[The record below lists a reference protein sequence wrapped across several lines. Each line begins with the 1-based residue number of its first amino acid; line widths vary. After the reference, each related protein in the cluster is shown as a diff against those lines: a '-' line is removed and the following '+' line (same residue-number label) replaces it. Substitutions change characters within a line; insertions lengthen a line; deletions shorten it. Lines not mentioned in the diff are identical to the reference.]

1 MISVLL
7 IGTATFL
14 LDQITKILIQKYFLL
29 GESIPVIEG
38 IFHITITY
46 NKGAAF
52 GLFKNQTLALIII
65 SIAALVLFPFPYRT
79 SGKNNKMVGV
89 SLGLIAGGACGNLID
104 RLRFGYVF
112 DFLDFRIWP
121 VFNVAD
127 TAITIGAV
135 MLAICLIKKA
145 VRVPDS

>member
-14 LDQITKILIQKYFLL
+14 FDQITKILIQKYFLF

-38 IFHITITY
+38 IFHITVTH

-52 GLFKNQTLALIII
+52 GFFKNQTLALIII
-65 SIAALVLFPFPYRT
+65 SVAALALFPFIYRI

-89 SLGLIAGGACGNLID
+89 CLGLIAGGACGNLMD

-127 TAITIGAV
+127 AAITIGAV
-135 MLAICLIKKA
+135 MLAICLIKRKQ
-145 VRVPDS
+145 

>member
-14 LDQITKILIQKYFLL
+14 FDQITKILIQKYFLF
-29 GESIPVIEG
+29 GESVPVIKG
-38 IFHITITY
+38 IFHITIIH

-52 GLFKNQTLALIII
+52 GLFKNQTLALIVI
-65 SIAALVLFPFPYRT
+65 SIAALVLFPFLYKI
-79 SGKNNKMVGV
+79 SGKSNKMVGV
-89 SLGLIAGGACGNLID
+89 SLGFIAGGACGNLLD

-127 TAITIGAV
+127 AAITIGAL
-135 MLAICLIKKA
+135 MLAICLIKRKK
-145 VRVPDS
+145 